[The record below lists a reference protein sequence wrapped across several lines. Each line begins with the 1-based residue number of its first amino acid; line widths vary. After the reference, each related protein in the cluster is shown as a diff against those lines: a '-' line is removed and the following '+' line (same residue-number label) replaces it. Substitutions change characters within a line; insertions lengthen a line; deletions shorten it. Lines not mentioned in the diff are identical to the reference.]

1 MNNIQGKIRK
11 RQNQTEPG
19 VQGGLYTS
27 SSLLSAI
34 IIKRFLL
41 AVFPVFLILSALTCT
56 STLPVRTVGKG
67 NSALEVTGGGPL
79 FSDLGVTIPMPN
91 LLIGW
96 RYGMSKEVDI
106 SAHYNLTTAFIQDIA
121 LHLNTS
127 LHYIPIQPGI
137 SRQEST
143 PYKGHSL
150 GIAFHIQW
158 LSDFRTDLMILP
170 ALETSYG
177 YRFDWFTPFVS
188 FAAGFNIY
196 RPDESYN
203 SVNLYP
209 SLGFEFTIKKRT
221 SLSLEFTV
229 NQAAND
235 LHGSQVGWVSLVN
248 NQEKKKRY
256 GQIGISIGF
265 SRCFGSIY
273 SDKPSGKDE

>member
-1 MNNIQGKIRK
+1 VNTMQGKIRK
-11 RQNQTEPG
+11 RQNQIELG
-19 VQGGLYTS
+19 AQGALYTS
-27 SSLLSAI
+27 SSLLSVI
-34 IIKRFLL
+34 LIKRLL
-41 AVFPVFLILSALTCT
+41 LVIIPVFLILSTLSCT

-79 FSDLGVTIPMPN
+79 FSDLGAVIPMPN
-91 LLIGW
+91 LLIGY
-96 RYGMSKEVDI
+96 RYGMAKEVDI
-106 SAHYNLTTAFIQDIA
+106 STHYNLTTAFIQDIA

-170 ALETSYG
+170 ALEASYG

-209 SLGFEFTIKKRT
+209 SLGFECTIKKRT
-221 SLSLEFTV
+221 SLSLELTV
-229 NQAAND
+229 IQAANN
-235 LHGSQVGWVSLVN
+235 LHGTQVGWVSLIN
-248 NQEKKKRY
+248 NQEEKKRY

-273 SDKPSGKDE
+273 SDKSSGKDE